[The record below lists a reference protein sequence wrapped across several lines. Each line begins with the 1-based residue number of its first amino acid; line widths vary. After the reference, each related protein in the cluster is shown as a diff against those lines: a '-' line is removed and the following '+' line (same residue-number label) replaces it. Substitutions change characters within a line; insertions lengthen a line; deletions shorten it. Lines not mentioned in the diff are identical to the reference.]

1 MNNKI
6 NFDANVS
13 RDDFTVLLFY
23 YYFYYC
29 EYNFSLFNVHLKN
42 ILL

>member
-13 RDDFTVLLFY
+13 RDSLFY
-23 YYFYYC
+23 YFIIISITV
-29 EYNFSLFNVHLKN
+29 NMQFF
-42 ILL
+42 II

>member
-29 EYNFSLFNVHLKN
+29 EYVIFHYLTFT
-42 ILL
+42 

>member
-29 EYNFSLFNVHLKN
+29 EHAIFHYLTFT
-42 ILL
+42 